1 MFFMYVL
8 CVVYVCGVLWVL
20 VGGGRGK
27 DFVWMWCGI

>member
-8 CVVYVCGVLWVL
+8 CVVYECGVLWVL
-20 VGGGRGK
+20 VGGRGK